1 MENMEQTSGGGGGS
15 TGKWIIGLIVL
26 ALVIWGLVAANKNKN
41 GDKGTENKEAGVM
54 EKGPYKVGVLLPLTG
69 DAAVYGEPLRN
80 VIEIAASEINAEGKI
95 KLEVIFEDGKCNG
108 KDATSAIQKLVNVDK
123 VQFVLGGGCS
133 GESLAAI
140 PVAEQA
146 KVVMVSALSTNPKLT
161 GISPY
166 FFRLAPSDSAQG
178 VMDADLANKKGY
190 KTVAA
195 LVEQTDYATGVYD
208 VFNTAF
214 TKYDGKTVKEEY
226 PSESGDFRT
235 QLTKLKAANAD
246 ALLLVSQSATAAG
259 KILKQMQGMN
269 WKPQIII
276 TESLTTDAQFLMD
289 YKDMLEGAYG
299 AEFKISASNEKF
311 KKLSEVYKTKH
322 GKELPYG
329 SFSAAVYDTVY
340 IFADGVNAVGYNG
353 EKLAQWSRTIKNW
366 PGASGDVTIKPD
378 GDSQNAY
385 SLSVVKGG
393 KLEPYTE

>member
-1 MENMEQTSGGGGGS
+1 M
-15 TGKWIIGLIVL
+15 
-26 ALVIWGLVAANKNKN
+26 
-41 GDKGTENKEAGVM
+41 
-54 EKGPYKVGVLLPLTG
+54 
-69 DAAVYGEPLRN
+69 
-80 VIEIAASEINAEGKI
+80 
-95 KLEVIFEDGKCNG
+95 EVIFEDGKCNG
-108 KDATSAIQKLVNVDK
+108 KDATSAIQKLVNVT

-269 WKPQIII
+269 WKPK
-276 TESLTTDAQFLMD
+276 SLLLKALPQ
-289 YKDMLEGAYG
+289 
-299 AEFKISASNEKF
+299 SAIFNG
-311 KKLSEVYKTKH
+311 LQRICW
-322 GKELPYG
+322 KELMEQ
-329 SFSAAVYDTVY
+329 
-340 IFADGVNAVGYNG
+340 NL
-353 EKLAQWSRTIKNW
+353 KLAPAMKNSKIKR
-366 PGASGDVTIKPD
+366 SI
-378 GDSQNAY
+378 
-385 SLSVVKGG
+385 
-393 KLEPYTE
+393 

>member
-1 MENMEQTSGGGGGS
+1 MDEQNVQSSGGGGG
-15 TGKWIIGLIVL
+15 GAKWIIGIVIA
-26 ALVIWGLVAANKNKN
+26 ALVVWGLVAMSKNKKQ
-41 GDKGTENKEAGVM
+41 GEEGKPTTKTEQT
-54 EKGPYKVGVLLPLTG
+54 GPYKVGVLLPLTG

-80 VIEIAASEINAEGKI
+80 VIEIAASEINSEGKI
-95 KLEVIFEDGKCNG
+95 KLDLIFEDGKCNG

-133 GESLAAI
+133 GESLAAV
-140 PVAEQA
+140 PVAEQG

-178 VMDADLANKKGY
+178 VIDADLANKKGY

-195 LVEQTDYATGVYD
+195 LVEQTDYATGVFD
-208 VFNTAF
+208 VFNTAY
-214 TKYDGKTVKEEY
+214 TKYGGKTVKEEY

-235 QLTKLKAANAD
+235 QLTKLKAVNPD

-259 KILKQMQGMN
+259 KILKQMQSMN
-269 WKPQIII
+269 WKPQMII

-289 YKDMLEGAYG
+289 YKDMIEGAYG
-299 AEFKISASNEKF
+299 AEFKVDANNETF
-311 KKLSEVYKTKH
+311 KKLSTTYKGKY

-340 IFADGVNAVGYNG
+340 LFAEGVKTVGYDG

-366 PGASGDVTIKPD
+366 PGASGNVTIKPD

-385 SLSVVKGG
+385 TLAVVKNG

>member
-1 MENMEQTSGGGGGS
+1 M
-15 TGKWIIGLIVL
+15 
-26 ALVIWGLVAANKNKN
+26 
-41 GDKGTENKEAGVM
+41 
-54 EKGPYKVGVLLPLTG
+54 
-69 DAAVYGEPLRN
+69 
-80 VIEIAASEINAEGKI
+80 
-95 KLEVIFEDGKCNG
+95 EVIFEDGKCNG
-108 KDATSAIQKLVNVDK
+108 KDATSAIQKLVNVT

-269 WKPQIII
+269 WKPK
-276 TESLTTDAQFLMD
+276 SLLLKALPQTRNFNGLQRICWKELMEQNL
-289 YKDMLEGAYG
+289 KLAPAM
-299 AEFKISASNEKF
+299 KIQ
-311 KKLSEVYKTKH
+311 KLSEVYKTKH

-353 EKLAQWSRTIKNW
+353 EKLAQWSEPSKTGLGH
-366 PGASGDVTIKPD
+366 PVML
-378 GDSQNAY
+378 
-385 SLSVVKGG
+385 LSNRMATAKCLFFIGRKGG